1 MKLAKKV
8 LVIMSLLIMSG
19 TLFNAM
25 RFRYD
30 LNDAFLRT
38 VFFIFEDT
46 RWAKEYTEEGFDRLT
61 IGMSADEV
69 VQIIGKPLRKTCAD
83 DGCDW
88 VYTWQQASTLDFDR
102 RALVFDEN
110 MLLKQKI
117 RFYFID

>member
-1 MKLAKKV
+1 MKMAKKV

-30 LNDAFLRT
+30 LSDAFLRT

-46 RWAKEYTEEGFDRLT
+46 RWAKDFTEEGFDRLT

-69 VQIIGKPLRKTCAD
+69 VQIIGEPLRKTCAD